1 MTSLQAGQLRNH
13 HLILSRGKK
22 CSYSP
27 KLLGCETDHRP
38 ASSAKVNPSVAELKR
53 IPWLAEWGTFL
64 PPEYNWCYVHPIA
77 IYEVLITIYSEPRLS
92 S

>member
-1 MTSLQAGQLRNH
+1 MVVINGIIIIVSKMTSLQAGQVKNC

-38 ASSAKVNPSVAELKR
+38 ASSAKLKKNSMV
-53 IPWLAEWGTFL
+53 G
-64 PPEYNWCYVHPIA
+64 
-77 IYEVLITIYSEPRLS
+77 
-92 S
+92 